1 MNAEIEKLKE
11 KLFFLSLEK
20 ETKQQKYIEKME
32 EKHNQLTGQVYQ
44 MSYNLKQK
52 QMQNLKE
59 KQQIIY
65 AITATAKQSNLKALF
80 LTWTCSSPFHPFI
93 INYKINKIVRKN
105 PKFAY
110 KSVDEAIK
118 PAYLK
123 LKKSF
128 RDFYYQIKKLDKKM
142 MYIKVYEPHKTLI
155 PHLHC
160 LLFVSPEHQNQIKKI
175 FYKTVENNN
184 LKRVDFDESLFVD
197 NIRKPQA
204 YIMKYLFKTILAE
217 DDFMV
222 RWLDGWRR
230 KYQIRIIETTQ
241 LPMSLEVYRSIYY
254 SLNEQDKKEID
265 DIILN
270 ENNKYDNFYDY
281 FIDNSDIDIQIV
293 DEDENLISHKQINK
307 GIKTKI
313 L

>member
-204 YIMKYLFKTILAE
+204 YIMKYLFKTI
-217 DDFMV
+217 
-222 RWLDGWRR
+222 
-230 KYQIRIIETTQ
+230 
-241 LPMSLEVYRSIYY
+241 
-254 SLNEQDKKEID
+254 
-265 DIILN
+265 
-270 ENNKYDNFYDY
+270 
-281 FIDNSDIDIQIV
+281 
-293 DEDENLISHKQINK
+293 
-307 GIKTKI
+307 
-313 L
+313 